1 MDDSDDKP
9 DLAINHYIISIA
21 HKTRFGVNWPGKRC
35 LAKTRRGTPCQKPAI
50 TGKGRCQLHGGR
62 STGPKT
68 AKGLKR
74 LAELNTVHGQRTKER
89 RAEAKA
95 LAQANREIWA
105 ELKLQVE
112 LMKQDGLLPPNWR
125 WYRP

>member
-9 DLAINHYIISIA
+9 DLAINHHIISIA
-21 HKTRFGVNWPGKRC
+21 HRTRFGVNWPGIRC

-68 AKGLKR
+68 AEGLKR

-105 ELKLQVE
+105 DLKLQVE

-125 WYRP
+125 W

>member
-1 MDDSDDKP
+1 MKGTDKNSSFDSSKK
-9 DLAINHYIISIA
+9 IISIGLG
-21 HKTRFGVNWPGKRC
+21 TRFGVNWPGKRC

-68 AKGLKR
+68 PEGLKR
-74 LAELNTVHGQRTKER
+74 LAVLNTVHGQRTKER

-95 LAQANREIWA
+95 LATAKKEIEA
-105 ELKLQVE
+105 QLKDRIA
-112 LMKQDGLLPPNWR
+112 LMIADGFLPKG
-125 WYRP
+125 YRP

>member
-1 MDDSDDKP
+1 MKGTDKNSSFDSSKK
-9 DLAINHYIISIA
+9 IISIGLG
-21 HKTRFGVNWPGKRC
+21 TRFGVNWPGKRC

-68 AKGLKR
+68 PEGLKR
-74 LAELNTVHGQRTKER
+74 LAVLNTVHGQRTKER

-95 LAQANREIWA
+95 LATAKKEIEA
-105 ELKLQVE
+105 QLKE
-112 LMKQDGLLPPNWR
+112 RIALMIADGYLPKG
-125 WYRP
+125 YRP

>member
-9 DLAINHYIISIA
+9 DLAINHHVISIA
-21 HKTRFGVNWPGKRC
+21 HRTRFGVNWPGKRC
-35 LAKTRRGTPCQKPAI
+35 LAKTRRGTLCQKPAI
-50 TGKGRCQLHGGR
+50 KGKGRCQLHGGR

-68 AKGLKR
+68 AEGLKR

>member
-1 MDDSDDKP
+1 MNDSDDKP
-9 DLAINHYIISIA
+9 DLAINHHTISTA
-21 HKTRFGVNWPGKRC
+21 HRTRFGVNWPGKRC
-35 LAKTRRGTPCQKPAI
+35 LAKTRRGTLCQKPAI
-50 TGKGRCQLHGGR
+50 KGKGRCQLHGGR

-68 AKGLKR
+68 AEGLKR

>member
-1 MDDSDDKP
+1 MKGTDKNSSFDSSKK
-9 DLAINHYIISIA
+9 IISIGLG
-21 HKTRFGVNWPGKRC
+21 TRFGVNWPGKRC

-68 AKGLKR
+68 PEGLNR
-74 LAELNTVHGQRTKER
+74 LAVLNTVHGQRTKER

-95 LAQANREIWA
+95 LATAKKEIEA
-105 ELKLQVE
+105 QLKDRIA
-112 LMKQDGLLPPNWR
+112 LMIADGFLPKG
-125 WYRP
+125 YRP

>member
-9 DLAINHYIISIA
+9 DLAINHHIILIA
-21 HKTRFGVNWPGKRC
+21 NRTRFGVNWPGKRC
-35 LAKTRRGTPCQKPAI
+35 LAKTRGGTPCQKPAI
-50 TGKGRCQLHGGR
+50 KGKGRCQLHGGR

-68 AKGLKR
+68 PEGLKR

-95 LAQANREIWA
+95 LAQANRDIWSD
-105 ELKLQVE
+105 LKLQVE
-112 LMKQDGLLPPNWR
+112 LMKLDGLIPPNWR
-125 WYRP
+125 W

>member
-9 DLAINHYIISIA
+9 DLAINHHTISIA
-21 HKTRFGVNWPGKRC
+21 QRTRFGVNWPGKRC

-50 TGKGRCQLHGGR
+50 TGKCRCQLHGGR

-68 AKGLKR
+68 AEGLKR

>member
-1 MDDSDDKP
+1 MKGTDKNSSFDSSKK
-9 DLAINHYIISIA
+9 IISIGLG
-21 HKTRFGVNWPGKRC
+21 TRFGVNWPGKRC

-68 AKGLKR
+68 AEGLKK
-74 LAELNTVHGQRTKER
+74 LAELNTVHGQRTKDR

-95 LAQANREIWA
+95 LATAKKEIEA
-105 ELKLQVE
+105 QLKDRIA
-112 LMKQDGLLPPNWR
+112 LMIADGFLPKG
-125 WYRP
+125 YRP

>member
-9 DLAINHYIISIA
+9 DLAINHHIILIA
-21 HKTRFGVNWPGKRC
+21 NRTRFGVNWPGKRC
-35 LAKTRRGTPCQKPAI
+35 LAKTRGGTPCQKPAI
-50 TGKGRCQLHGGR
+50 KGKGRCQLHGGR

-68 AKGLKR
+68 PEGLKR

-95 LAQANREIWA
+95 LAQANRDIWSD
-105 ELKLQVE
+105 LKLQVE
-112 LMKQDGLLPPNWR
+112 LMKLDGLLPPNWR
-125 WYRP
+125 W

>member
-1 MDDSDDKP
+1 MDGEEEKP
-9 DLAINHYIISIA
+9 DTFKNHHIISIG
-21 HKTRFGVNWPGKRC
+21 HGTRFGVSWPGKRC

-50 TGKGRCQLHGGR
+50 TGKSRCQLHGGR

-68 AKGLKR
+68 AEGLKR

-95 LAQANREIWA
+95 LAQKNREIWVQLRERIA
-105 ELKLQVE
+105 
-112 LMKQDGLLPPNWR
+112 LMIADGYLPKN
-125 WYRP
+125 YRLRG

>member
-9 DLAINHYIISIA
+9 DLAINHHIISIA
-21 HKTRFGVNWPGKRC
+21 HRTRFGVNWPGKRC
-35 LAKTRRGTPCQKPAI
+35 LAKTRRGTSCQKPAI

-68 AKGLKR
+68 AEGLKR

>member
-9 DLAINHYIISIA
+9 DLAINHHNISIA
-21 HKTRFGVNWPGKRC
+21 HRTRFGVNWPGKRC

-68 AKGLKR
+68 AEGLKR

-95 LAQANREIWA
+95 LAQANREIWSQLRERIA
-105 ELKLQVE
+105 
-112 LMKQDGLLPPNWR
+112 LMIADGYLPKN
-125 WYRP
+125 YRLRG

>member
-1 MDDSDDKP
+1 MEGIDDKQCFN
-9 DLAINHYIISIA
+9 ITEHIISVGRG
-21 HKTRFGVNWPGKRC
+21 TRFGVNWPGKRC

-68 AKGLKR
+68 AEGLKR

-105 ELKLQVE
+105 QLRERIA
-112 LMKQDGLLPPNWR
+112 LMVADGYLPKN
-125 WYRP
+125 YRLRG

>member
-1 MDDSDDKP
+1 MKGTDKNSSFDSSKK
-9 DLAINHYIISIA
+9 IISIGLG
-21 HKTRFGVNWPGKRC
+21 TRFGVNWPGKRC

-68 AKGLKR
+68 PEGLKR
-74 LAELNTVHGQRTKER
+74 LAVLNTVHGQRTKER

-95 LAQANREIWA
+95 LATAKKEIEA
-105 ELKLQVE
+105 QLKE
-112 LMKQDGLLPPNWR
+112 RIALMIADGFLPKG
-125 WYRP
+125 YRP

>member
-1 MDDSDDKP
+1 MDGINDKP
-9 DLAINHYIISIA
+9 SFNINDHIISVGQS
-21 HKTRFGVNWPGKRC
+21 TQFGINWPGKRC
-35 LAKTRRGTPCQKPAI
+35 LAKTRRSTPCQKPAI

-68 AKGLKR
+68 AEGLKR

-105 ELKLQVE
+105 QLRERIA
-112 LMKQDGLLPPNWR
+112 LMIADGYLPR
-125 WYRP
+125 GYRP

>member
-1 MDDSDDKP
+1 MDGVDNKP
-9 DLAINHYIISIA
+9 SFNLSAYIISA
-21 HKTRFGVNWPGKRC
+21 GHGTRFGVNWPGKRC

-62 STGPKT
+62 STGPNT
-68 AKGLKR
+68 AEGLKR
-74 LAELNTVHGQRTKER
+74 LAELNTVHGQQTKGR

-95 LAQANREIWA
+95 LAQANREIWS

-112 LMKQDGLLPPNWR
+112 LMKLDGLLPPNWR
-125 WYRP
+125 W